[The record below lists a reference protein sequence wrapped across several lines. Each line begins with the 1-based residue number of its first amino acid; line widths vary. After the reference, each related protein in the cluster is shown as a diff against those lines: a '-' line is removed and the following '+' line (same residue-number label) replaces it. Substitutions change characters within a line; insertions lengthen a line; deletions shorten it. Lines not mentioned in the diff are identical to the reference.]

1 VRAIRVVLLLTLY
14 GIVLLALLPF
24 AIRLLVNL
32 ERALAVGLGAL
43 PAALATLALF
53 GLMIAAALYA
63 WYWIARVVVRRGCRE
78 AVTT

>member
-1 VRAIRVVLLLTLY
+1 M
-14 GIVLLALLPF
+14 
-24 AIRLLVNL
+24 

-53 GLMIAAALYA
+53 GLMIATALYV